1 MEIIG
6 EHRWAGLHLQAHCAF
21 EMRLLMVCWKHV
33 VAVSKIWVLFASLPF
48 HLLLKLLVDL
58 FGVNLALFHV
68 IPDHSG
74 HKLVLF
80 RLEYVRFHNDCLWRS
95 LLQLFHILSGGLG
108 QAESLLWELA
118 CDFTD
123 KDFLG
128 LFVHVVQSV
137 NGRE

>member
-68 IPDHSG
+68 IPYHSS

-80 RLEYVRFHNDCLWRS
+80 RLSTSGTTMIACGGAYSNCFIYFRVAWGRLN
-95 LLQLFHILSGGLG
+95 LFFGNLPVTS
-108 QAESLLWELA
+108 
-118 CDFTD
+118 
-123 KDFLG
+123 
-128 LFVHVVQSV
+128 QS
-137 NGRE
+137 RTF